1 MSCPTDSS
9 SHDSERLLF
18 IAVGQLFSLRINNR
32 TGDQWFHLKLFLSYL
47 NSATLL

>member
-18 IAVGQLFSLRINNR
+18 IAVGQLFSLRTLIP
-32 TGDQWFHLKLFLSYL
+32 QHYYKLNFLS
-47 NSATLL
+47 T